1 MAEGGGLLIRYRVL
15 CSIQGSNPC
24 PSAIIDGLTKIRDN
38 SKLVH
43 SRKNHKVLWAADA
56 LVCPN
61 LNSIDS
67 VSLMKEIIV
76 W

>member
-1 MAEGGGLLIRYRVL
+1 
-15 CSIQGSNPC
+15 
-24 PSAIIDGLTKIRDN
+24 
-38 SKLVH
+38 LVH

-67 VSLMKEIIV
+67 VSLMKEITV